1 MVILKERLFKMS
13 DSFKF
18 PTLSGDFDSLEVTE
32 SQAKLLDLL
41 KAFGKMSLI
50 ASESSAKFKTEKVG
64 GLESFLYQINKLQEE
79 NPKKITRELVEKLE
93 QDVRYTE
100 NEQKIGNKTEFLRV
114 LLGNAHTNKVFV
126 DLVNKVIEEQMELGK
141 KRSDNRYFA
150 EQSQAK
156 DLGL

>member
-1 MVILKERLFKMS
+1 MS

-41 KAFGKMSLI
+41 KAFGKMSLV

-64 GLESFLYQINKLQEE
+64 GLESFLYQVNKLQEE
-79 NPKKITRELVEKLE
+79 NPKKITREVIEKLE

-141 KRSDNRYFA
+141 KRADNRYFA